1 MALEGCQSTLPCS
14 RQHPPSAFQRSDMP
28 RQGHPAGPKAA
39 CCPRTAALFVGDS
52 LRNKKPRMAERVGF
66 HPLVHQTLPSTN
78 QRIRAENIS
87 SGTSPTS
94 RRWLG
99 LSQEPVL
106 SQQHREEQLGQI
118 YSTTFV
124 ACNSPTHLQCHF
136 SNFQQ
141 SEQLH
146 IPHYG
151 FEEFLKQM
159 LFYRYVE
166 YSKQK
171 GSLSR
176 RITADKKK
184 RELNFLCCIHWC
196 SCAIFLLPH
205 VCCCCEIEY

>member
-1 MALEGCQSTLPCS
+1 MALEGFQSTLPRS
-14 RQHPPSAFQRSDMP
+14 RQHPPSTFQGSDMP
-28 RQGHPAGPKAA
+28 SQGHPTGPKAA
-39 CCPRTAALFVGDS
+39 CCPLTEALFVGDS
-52 LRNKKPRMAERVGF
+52 LHNKKPRTAERVGF
-66 HPLVHQTLPSTN
+66 HPLVHQSLPSTN
-78 QRIRAENIS
+78 QRTRAENIF

-94 RRWLG
+94 WRWLG
-99 LSQEPVL
+99 LSQEPAL
-106 SQQHREEQLGQI
+106 SQQRQEEQHGQI

-124 ACNSPTHLQCHF
+124 ACNSPTPLQCHF

-141 SEQLH
+141 SKQLH
-146 IPHYG
+146 TPHYG
-151 FEEFLKQM
+151 FEEFLKQK

-184 RELNFLCCIHWC
+184 RELNFLSFIHWC
-196 SCAIFLLPH
+196 SCAILLLPH